1 MKRGQYQLDFL
12 NKIAFNRYGGT
23 DDELRAANIIADEV
37 RALGGEPVIEDFEVE
52 AFKMEKATFA
62 VTKPYYKEITVE
74 GVGRSGSTAD
84 EGITAPFVYVENAD
98 EIALRDVKG
107 KIIMVNNTGYET
119 YKRMVNSGAVGFAVF
134 SGAFNDAEERSD
146 IDKRMLR
153 PLITENGTIPGV
165 CMRCAEAIKLVQEG
179 ATEVTMTVKQ
189 ENVKNTSRNVTAFI
203 KGTDFP
209 EEEILFTA
217 HYDSTIYGNG
227 AWDNASGSANILE
240 MFKYYKANPP
250 RRSMRFIWCGS
261 EEQGLLGSKAY
272 AEAHPEE
279 VEKFVLCI
287 NFDMTGTT
295 LGYGLTLITGDQ
307 SLRDY
312 AESSAREIGYTT
324 RWVMGVHSSD
334 SAPFA
339 KLGVPAIGIARDG
352 QAGGH
357 SRWDIVWP
365 LSGDTLERA
374 TDYAKHIIDKA
385 ANSEIFPIER
395 KMPDD
400 MKEKLENYFR
410 YGKKVE
416 KK

>member
-1 MKRGQYQLDFL
+1 MKRGQYQFEFL
-12 NKIAFNRYGGT
+12 EKIAFNRYGGT
-23 DDELRAANIIADEV
+23 DDELRAANIIADEI
-37 RALGGEPVIEDFEVE
+37 RALGGEAVIEDFEVE
-52 AFKMEKATFA
+52 AFKMERAEFE
-62 VTKPYYKEITVE
+62 VTSPYNKKITAE
-74 GVGRSGSTAD
+74 GVGRSGSTPE

-107 KIIMVNNTGYET
+107 KIILVNNTGYET
-119 YKRMVNSGAVGFAVF
+119 YKRMVNSGAVGFVIF
-134 SGAFNDAEERSD
+134 SGHFNDDEDRSD

-165 CMRCAEAIKLVQEG
+165 CVRCAEAIELVQKG
-179 ATEVTMTVKQ
+179 ASEVKMTVIQ
-189 ENVKNTSRNVTAFI
+189 ENCKNTSRNVTAFI
-203 KGTDFP
+203 KGTQFP
-209 EEEILFTA
+209 EEEILLTA

-227 AWDNASGSANILE
+227 AWDNASGSANIME
-240 MFKYYKANPP
+240 MFRYYMANPP
-250 RRSMRFIWCGS
+250 KRSMRFIWCGS

-279 VEKFVLCI
+279 VEKFRLCM

-307 SLRDY
+307 TLRDY
-312 AESSAREIGYTT
+312 AESSAKEIGYTT
-324 RWVMGVHSSD
+324 RWQMGVHSSD

-357 SRWDIVWP
+357 SRWDIVPP
-365 LSGDTLERA
+365 LSADTLERA
-374 TDYAKHIIDKA
+374 TDFAKHILDKA
-385 ANSEIFPIER
+385 ANAEIFPIER

-400 MKEKLENYFR
+400 MMEKLENYFR

>member
-1 MKRGQYQLDFL
+1 MKRGQYQIDFL

-23 DDELRAANIIADEV
+23 SDELRAANIIADEI
-37 RALGGEPVIEDFEVE
+37 RALGGEPAIEEFEVE

-74 GVGRSGSTAD
+74 GVGRSGSTGDA
-84 EGITAPFVYVENAD
+84 GITAPFVYVENAD

-119 YKRMVNSGAVGFAVF
+119 YKRMVNSGAVGFVVF

-165 CMRCAEAIKLVQEG
+165 CLRCAEAIKLVQDG
-179 ATEVTMTVKQ
+179 AEEVTMTVKQ
-189 ENVKNTSRNVTAFI
+189 ENCRNVSRNVTAFI
-203 KGTDFP
+203 EGTDFP

-240 MFKYYKANPP
+240 MYKYYKANPP

-261 EEQGLLGSKAY
+261 EEQGLLGSRAY

-279 VEKFVLCI
+279 VEKFVLCM

-295 LGYGLTLITGDQ
+295 LGYGLTLIT
-307 SLRDY
+307 
-312 AESSAREIGYTT
+312 
-324 RWVMGVHSSD
+324 
-334 SAPFA
+334 
-339 KLGVPAIGIARDG
+339 
-352 QAGGH
+352 
-357 SRWDIVWP
+357 
-365 LSGDTLERA
+365 
-374 TDYAKHIIDKA
+374 
-385 ANSEIFPIER
+385 
-395 KMPDD
+395 
-400 MKEKLENYFR
+400 
-410 YGKKVE
+410 
-416 KK
+416 